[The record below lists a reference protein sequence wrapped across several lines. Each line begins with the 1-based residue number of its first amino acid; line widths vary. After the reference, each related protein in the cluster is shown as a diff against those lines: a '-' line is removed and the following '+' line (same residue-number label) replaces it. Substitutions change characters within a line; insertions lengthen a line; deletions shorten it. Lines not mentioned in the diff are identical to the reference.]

1 MDVGVITVHLPIG
14 FRFAG
19 VSSSIKSRPGAK
31 DVTLIVSD
39 GPCVAAGVYT
49 TNQIVAAPVV
59 VSRSRTPSSS
69 IRGIVVNSGNANACT
84 GTKGHQDAI
93 EMTRLAAA
101 AVVPKGNLTAEQ
113 FLVMSTGVIG
123 RFLPM
128 EKVKTGI
135 QAAASEL
142 AATEQGF
149 LNACDGILTT
159 DIARK
164 TAERRFVLGG
174 WETNI
179 VGMCKGAGMIGPR
192 MATMLAIIITDAP
205 LEPAQAQ
212 RLLQAAANK
221 SFNCISVEGHMST
234 NDSLVMLAARTTSDR
249 PALSTADEAAFVEQ
263 LTALA
268 IELAKKIP
276 DDGEGATHL
285 IEIRIRGAN
294 TDSDADL
301 VARSVALSNLVKTA
315 ITGGDPNWGR
325 IVSAAGY
332 AGVPIRPEFTALQIN
347 DIPLFDKGEP
357 LPFDAT
363 KVSQS
368 IKTSKLTQID
378 LQVGMGPGTATHW
391 TTDLNTEYVR
401 FNSEYTT

>member
-1 MDVGVITVHLPIG
+1 VHLPVG

-19 VSSSIKSRPGAK
+19 VSSKIKTRVGAK

-39 GPCVAAGVYT
+39 NPCIVAGVYT

-84 GTKGHQDAI
+84 GTRGHQDAV
-93 EMTRLAAA
+93 EMTRLAASA
-101 AVVPKGNLTAEQ
+101 IDPSGKLTAEQ
-113 FLVMSTGVIG
+113 FVVMSTGVIG

-128 EKVKTGI
+128 DKVKQGI
-135 QAAASEL
+135 EAAAHEL

-164 TAERRFVLGG
+164 VSERTFTTSHGT
-174 WETNI
+174 TNI
-179 VGMCKGAGMIGPR
+179 IGMCKGAGMIGPR

-205 LEPAQAQ
+205 LEPMQAQ
-212 RLLQAAANK
+212 RLLQSAANK

-234 NDSLVMLAARTTSDR
+234 NDSLVMLAAQPTAQK
-249 PALSTADEAAFVEQ
+249 PALSGTDEIEFERQ
-263 LTALA
+263 LNALA

-285 IEIRIRGAN
+285 LEIRIAGAN
-294 TDSDADL
+294 TDADADA
-301 VARSVALSNLVKTA
+301 VARSIALSNLVKTA

-332 AGVPIRPEFTALQIN
+332 AGVPIRPEFTALHIN
-347 DIPLFDKGEP
+347 RIPLFAKGEP
-357 LPFDAT
+357 LPFDASQ
-363 KVSQS
+363 VSQS
-368 IKTSKLTQID
+368 IKGRKLTEID
-378 LQVGMGPGTATHW
+378 LQVGLGPGTATHW

>member
-1 MDVGVITVHLPIG
+1 MGHLPIG

-19 VSSSIKSRPGAK
+19 VTSGIKTKVGAK

-39 GPCVAAGVYT
+39 TPCIAAGVYT

-59 VSRSRTPSSS
+59 VSRSRTPSDS

-84 GTKGHQDAI
+84 GEQGYRDAI
-93 EMTRLAAA
+93 RMTELAAK
-101 AVVPKGNLTAEQ
+101 AVNPGGRLSGDQ
-113 FLVMSTGVIG
+113 FVVMSTGVIG

-128 EKVKTGI
+128 DKVERGI
-135 QAAASEL
+135 QSAAAEL
-142 AATEQGF
+142 AATESGF

-164 TAERRFVLGG
+164 VSERSFSLSSGPIH
-174 WETNI
+174 I

-192 MATMLAIIITDAP
+192 MATMLAIVITDAP
-205 LEPAQAQ
+205 LHPSQAQ
-212 RLLQAAANK
+212 KLLQTAANK

-234 NDSLVMLAARTTSDR
+234 NDSLVLLAAQPTADR
-249 PALSTADEAAFVEQ
+249 PALSGSDEEAFADQ
-263 LTALA
+263 LISLA

-285 IEIRIRGAN
+285 LEISITGAN
-294 TDSDADL
+294 SDADADAI
-301 VARSVALSNLVKTA
+301 ARSIALSNLVKTA

-332 AGVPIRPEFTALQIN
+332 AGVPIRPEWTSLRVN
-347 DIPLFDKGEP
+347 DCHLFEKGEP
-357 LPFDAT
+357 VAFVAAD
-363 KVSQS
+363 VSRS
-368 IKTSKLTQID
+368 IKSQKLTRID
-378 LQVGMGPGTATHW
+378 LQVGLGPGTATHW

>member
-1 MDVGVITVHLPIG
+1 VVHLPIG

-19 VSSSIKSRPGAK
+19 VSSSIKTKAGAR

-39 GPCVAAGVYT
+39 TECVAAGVYT

-59 VSRSRTPSSS
+59 VSRSRTPSNK

-84 GTKGHQDAI
+84 GTRGHHDAV
-93 EMTRLAAA
+93 EMTKIAAA
-101 AVVPKGNLTAEQ
+101 AVDPSGSLTPEH
-113 FLVMSTGVIG
+113 FVVMSTGVIG

-128 EKVKTGI
+128 EKVKSGI
-135 QAAASEL
+135 IAAASEL
-142 AATEQGF
+142 AASETGF

-164 TAERRFVLGG
+164 VSERTLSVRGNDLH
-174 WETNI
+174 I
-179 VGMCKGAGMIGPR
+179 VGMCKGAGMIGPK

-212 RLLQAAANK
+212 RILQSAANK

-234 NDSLVMLAARTTSDR
+234 NDSLVLLASQPSAQR
-249 PALSTADEAAFVEQ
+249 PALSGNDEALFAQ
-263 LTALA
+263 NLTDLA

-285 IEIRIRGAN
+285 IEIRVQGAN
-294 TDSDADL
+294 HDADADA
-301 VARSVALSNLVKTA
+301 VARSIALSNLVKTA

-332 AGVPIRPEFTALQIN
+332 AGVPIRPEYTALKIN
-347 DIPLFDKGEP
+347 GIPLFEKGEP
-357 LPFDAT
+357 IAFDAAV
-363 KVSQS
+363 VSSS
-368 IKTSKLTQID
+368 IKGRKLTEID
-378 LQVGMGPGTATHW
+378 LQVGMGPGLATHW

>member
-1 MDVGVITVHLPIG
+1 MHLPVG

-19 VSSSIKSRPGAK
+19 VVGGIKNRVGAR

-39 GPCVAAGVYT
+39 TPCVAAGVYT

-59 VSRSRTPSSS
+59 VSRSRTPSNT

-84 GTKGHQDAI
+84 GTRGLRDAV
-93 EMTRLAAA
+93 EMTKHAAA
-101 AVVPKGNLTAEQ
+101 AIDPSGKLTAEQ
-113 FLVMSTGVIG
+113 FVVMSTGIIG

-128 EKVKTGI
+128 EKIKEGI
-135 QAAASEL
+135 SAAANEL
-142 AATEQGF
+142 ASTEQAF

-164 TAERRFVLGG
+164 TTERRFILDGK
-174 WETNI
+174 ETNI
-179 VGMCKGAGMIGPR
+179 VGMCKGAGMIGPK

-205 LEPAQAQ
+205 LEPTQAQ
-212 RLLQAAANK
+212 RLLQSAANK

-234 NDSLVMLAARTTSDR
+234 NDTLVMLASQPTCEI
-249 PALSTADEAAFVEQ
+249 PALHGWNEIEFAKQ
-263 LTALA
+263 LNGMA

-285 IEIRIRGAN
+285 LEIRIDGAN
-294 TDSDADL
+294 TDADADA

-332 AGVPIRPEFTALQIN
+332 AGVPIRPDHTALKIN
-347 DIPLFDKGEP
+347 GIPLFERGEP
-357 LPFDAT
+357 LEFDAP

-368 IKTSKLTQID
+368 IRGSKLTEID
-378 LQVGMGPGTATHW
+378 LQIGLGPGVATHW

>member
-1 MDVGVITVHLPIG
+1 MHLPVG

-19 VSSSIKSRPGAK
+19 VVGGIKSRVGAR

-39 GPCVAAGVYT
+39 TPCVAAGVYT

-59 VSRSRTPSSS
+59 VSRNRTPSNT

-84 GTKGHQDAI
+84 GTRGLQDAV
-93 EMTRLAAA
+93 EMTKHAAEA
-101 AVVPKGNLTAEQ
+101 IDPSGMLTAEQ
-113 FLVMSTGVIG
+113 FVVMSTGIIG

-128 EKVKTGI
+128 EKIKEGI
-135 QAAASEL
+135 SAAANEL
-142 AATEQGF
+142 ASTEQAF

-164 TAERRFVLGG
+164 TTERRFILDGK
-174 WETNI
+174 ETNI
-179 VGMCKGAGMIGPR
+179 VGMCKGAGMIGPK

-205 LEPAQAQ
+205 LEPTQAQ
-212 RLLQAAANK
+212 RLLQSAANK

-234 NDSLVMLAARTTSDR
+234 NDTLVMLASQPTCEI
-249 PALSTADEAAFVEQ
+249 PALHGWNEIEFAKQ
-263 LTALA
+263 LNEMA

-276 DDGEGATHL
+276 EDGEGATHL
-285 IEIRIRGAN
+285 LEIRIDGAN
-294 TDSDADL
+294 TDADANA

-332 AGVPIRPEFTALQIN
+332 AGVPIRPDHTALKIN
-347 DIPLFDKGEP
+347 GIPLFERGEP
-357 LPFDAT
+357 LEFDAP

-368 IKTSKLTQID
+368 IRASKLTEID
-378 LQVGMGPGTATHW
+378 LQIGLGPGVATHW

>member
-1 MDVGVITVHLPIG
+1 MHLPVG

-19 VSSSIKSRPGAK
+19 VVGGIKSRVGAR
-31 DVTLIVSD
+31 DITLIVSVT
-39 GPCVAAGVYT
+39 PCVAAGVYT

-59 VSRSRTPSSS
+59 VSRSRTPSNT
-69 IRGIVVNSGNANACT
+69 ICGIVVNSGNANACT
-84 GTKGHQDAI
+84 GTRGLQDAV
-93 EMTRLAAA
+93 EMTKHAAA
-101 AVVPKGNLTAEQ
+101 AVDPSGKLTAEQ
-113 FLVMSTGVIG
+113 FVVMSTGIIG

-128 EKVKTGI
+128 EKIKEGI
-135 QAAASEL
+135 SAAANEL
-142 AATEQGF
+142 SSTEQAF

-164 TAERRFVLGG
+164 TTERRFILDGK
-174 WETNI
+174 ETNI
-179 VGMCKGAGMIGPR
+179 VGMCKGAGMIGPK

-205 LEPAQAQ
+205 LEPTQAQ
-212 RLLQAAANK
+212 RLLQSAANK

-234 NDSLVMLAARTTSDR
+234 NDTLVMLASQPTCEI
-249 PALSTADEAAFVEQ
+249 PALHGCNEIQFAKQ
-263 LTALA
+263 LNEMA

-285 IEIRIRGAN
+285 LEIRINGAN
-294 TDSDADL
+294 TDADADA

-332 AGVPIRPEFTALQIN
+332 AGVPIRPDHTALKIN
-347 DIPLFDKGEP
+347 GIPLFERGEP
-357 LPFDAT
+357 LVFDAPR
-363 KVSQS
+363 VSQS
-368 IKTSKLTQID
+368 IKASKLTEID
-378 LQVGMGPGTATHW
+378 LQIGLGSGVATHW

>member
-1 MDVGVITVHLPIG
+1 MHLPLG

-19 VSSSIKSRPGAK
+19 VVGGIKTRVGAR

-39 GPCVAAGVYT
+39 TPCVAAGVYT

-59 VSRSRTPSSS
+59 VSRSRTPSRT
-69 IRGIVVNSGNANACT
+69 IRGVIVNSGNANACT
-84 GTKGHQDAI
+84 GTRGHQDAI
-93 EMTRLAAA
+93 EMTKYAATA
-101 AVVPKGNLTAEQ
+101 IDPSGKLTAEQ
-113 FLVMSTGVIG
+113 FVVMSTGIIG

-128 EKVKTGI
+128 EKIKAGI
-135 QAAASEL
+135 TAAAKEL
-142 AATEQGF
+142 ASSEQAF

-164 TAERRFVLGG
+164 VSERKFQLQKR
-174 WETNI
+174 ETHI
-179 VGMCKGAGMIGPR
+179 VGMCKGAGMIGPK

-212 RLLQAAANK
+212 RLLQTAANK

-234 NDSLVMLAARTTSDR
+234 NDSLIMLAAQPSANL
-249 PALSTADEAAFVEQ
+249 PALDPLSELEFSKNLNEM
-263 LTALA
+263 A

-285 IEIRIRGAN
+285 IEIRIYGAN
-294 TDSDADL
+294 TDADAES

-332 AGVPIRPEFTALQIN
+332 AGVPIQPEHTDLKIN
-347 DIPLFDKGEP
+347 GHPLFERGEP
-357 LPFDAT
+357 LAFEAAA
-363 KVSQS
+363 VSQS
-368 IKTSKLTQID
+368 IKGRKLTEID
-378 LQVGMGPGTATHW
+378 LRVGLGPGIATHW

-401 FNSEYTT
+401 FNSEYST

>member
-1 MDVGVITVHLPIG
+1 MFHLPTG

-19 VSSSIKSRPGAK
+19 VSSGIKTKKGAK

-49 TNQIVAAPVV
+49 TNQVVAAPVV
-59 VSRSRTPSSS
+59 VSRARTPSKS

-84 GTKGHQDAI
+84 GAQGDRDAI
-93 EMTRLAAA
+93 QMTAIAAK
-101 AVVPKGNLTAEQ
+101 AVDPSGKLTAEQ
-113 FLVMSTGVIG
+113 FVVMSTGVIG

-128 EKVKTGI
+128 EKVATGI
-135 QAAASEL
+135 QAAAKEL
-142 AATEQGF
+142 AATEEAF

-164 TAERRFVLGG
+164 IAHRHF
-174 WETNI
+174 ETNSRATHI
-179 VGMCKGAGMIGPR
+179 VGMCKGAGMIGPK
-192 MATMLAIIITDAP
+192 MATMLAILITDAP

-234 NDSLVMLAARTTSDR
+234 NDSLVLLAAEPTATT
-249 PALSTADEAAFVEQ
+249 PALTGEEEKRFAEE
-263 LTALA
+263 LTSLA

-285 IEIRIRGAN
+285 IEIKVHGAN
-294 TDSDADL
+294 TNADADAI
-301 VARSVALSNLVKTA
+301 ARSIALSNLVKTA

-332 AGVPIRPEFTALQIN
+332 AGVPMRPDLTALQIN
-347 DIPLFDKGEP
+347 DLPLFEKGEP
-357 LPFDAT
+357 IPFDAVQ
-363 KVSQS
+363 VSGS
-368 IKTSKLTQID
+368 IKGSKLTQID
-378 LQVGMGPGTATHW
+378 LQVGLGPGEAMHW

>member
-1 MDVGVITVHLPIG
+1 MIMVHLPVG

-19 VSSSIKSRPGAK
+19 VSAGIKTKANTK
-31 DVTLIVSD
+31 DVVLIVSD
-39 GPCVAAGVYT
+39 QPCVAAGVYT

-59 VSRSRTPSSS
+59 LSRSRTPSRSF
-69 IRGIVVNSGNANACT
+69 RGIVVNSGNANACT
-84 GTKGHQDAI
+84 GEQGFRDAVR
-93 EMTRLAAA
+93 MTELAASN
-101 AVVPKGNLTAEQ
+101 VQGDNVSSDQ

-128 EKVKTGI
+128 DKVEAGI
-135 QAAASEL
+135 KKAAAEL
-142 AATEQGF
+142 QATEQGF

-159 DIARK
+159 DVARK
-164 TAERRFVLGG
+164 VSDRSFTIDSR
-174 WETNI
+174 ETHI
-179 VGMCKGAGMIGPR
+179 VGMCKGAGMIGPK

-205 LEPAQAQ
+205 LTESQAQ
-212 RLLQAAANK
+212 RLLQSAANQ

-234 NDSLVMLAARTTSDR
+234 NDSLVLLAANPTEER
-249 PALSTADEAAFVEQ
+249 PALGPSDEAIFSTQ
-263 LTALA
+263 LNSLA

-285 IEIRIRGAN
+285 IEIAITGAN
-294 TDSDADL
+294 DDHDADAI
-301 VARSVALSNLVKTA
+301 ARSIALSNLVKTA

-332 AGVPIRPEFTALQIN
+332 AGVPIRPDYTSLSIN
-347 DIPLFDKGEP
+347 DLPLFQNGEP
-357 LPFDAT
+357 LPFDAAI
-363 KVSQS
+363 VSNS
-368 IKTSKLTQID
+368 IKSQKLTRIE
-378 LQVGMGPGTATHW
+378 LQVGLGPGCSMHW

>member
-1 MDVGVITVHLPIG
+1 MHLPIG

-19 VSSSIKSRPGAK
+19 VVSGIKSRAGAR

-39 GPCVAAGVYT
+39 TPCIAAGVYT

-59 VSRSRTPSSS
+59 VSRSRTPSDT

-84 GTKGHQDAI
+84 GTRGHRDAI
-93 EMTRLAAA
+93 EMIEHAAKA
-101 AVVPKGNLTAEQ
+101 IDPSGKLSSEQ
-113 FLVMSTGVIG
+113 FVVMSTGIIG

-128 EKVKTGI
+128 EKVKAGI
-135 QAAASEL
+135 SAAAIEL
-142 AATEQGF
+142 ASDEQAF

-164 TAERRFVLGG
+164 IAERKFELAGQP
-174 WETNI
+174 THI

-205 LEPAQAQ
+205 LEAAQAQ
-212 RLLQAAANK
+212 KLLQTAANK

-234 NDSLVMLAARTTSDR
+234 NDSLVMLAAQPSSLR
-249 PALSTADEAAFVEQ
+249 PALAGQDEAEFARQ
-263 LTALA
+263 LLDMA

-285 IEIRIRGAN
+285 LEIRIDGAN
-294 TDSDADL
+294 TDADADA
-301 VARSVALSNLVKTA
+301 VARNIALSNLVKTA

-332 AGVPIRPEFTALQIN
+332 AGVPIRPERTALRIN
-347 DIPLFDKGEP
+347 GITLFDRGEP

-363 KVSQS
+363 SVSRS
-368 IKTSKLTQID
+368 IKASKLTLIE
-378 LQVGMGPGTATHW
+378 LQVGMGPGSAIHW

-401 FNSEYTT
+401 FNSEYST

>member
-1 MDVGVITVHLPIG
+1 MHLPVG

-19 VSSSIKSRPGAK
+19 VVSGIKSRVGAR

-39 GPCVAAGVYT
+39 APCVAAGVYT

-59 VSRSRTPSSS
+59 VSRSRTPSST
-69 IRGIVVNSGNANACT
+69 IRGVVVNSGNANACT
-84 GTKGHQDAI
+84 GTRGYQDAV
-93 EMTRLAAA
+93 EMTKHAANAIDPSGKLA
-101 AVVPKGNLTAEQ
+101 PEQ
-113 FLVMSTGVIG
+113 FVVMSTGIIG

-128 EKVKTGI
+128 EKIKSGI
-135 QAAASEL
+135 SAAAKEL
-142 AATEQGF
+142 AYSEQAF

-164 TAERRFVLGG
+164 TAERKFPLQNK
-174 WETNI
+174 ETHI
-179 VGMCKGAGMIGPR
+179 VGMCKGAGMIGPK

-205 LEPAQAQ
+205 LEPTQAQ

-234 NDSLVMLAARTTSDR
+234 NDTLIMLAAHPTANLPELD
-249 PALSTADEAAFVEQ
+249 PASELEFAKNLDEM
-263 LTALA
+263 A

-285 IEIRIRGAN
+285 IEIRIHGAN
-294 TDSDADL
+294 TDADAEA

-332 AGVPIRPEFTALQIN
+332 AGVPIRPEHTDLKIN
-347 DIPLFDKGEP
+347 GHPLFERGEP
-357 LPFDAT
+357 LAFEAAV
-363 KVSQS
+363 VSQS
-368 IKTSKLTQID
+368 IKGRKLTEID
-378 LQVGMGPGTATHW
+378 LRVGLGPGTATHW

-401 FNSEYTT
+401 FNSEYST